1 MSDPLSMLRIKTF
14 SEPDP
19 IGSNLSWQQNWLFK
33 DSRRPYIN
41 AKEFKWVLWP
51 NSQWHPTKIP
61 INLYK

>member
-33 DSRRPYIN
+33 DSRPPYIN
-41 AKEFKWVLWP
+41 AKELSTNGFYGLIHNGIPLK
-51 NSQWHPTKIP
+51 SQ
-61 INLYK
+61 